1 MGRAIT
7 IIFILF
13 IIFIFVPLIVLQ
25 NHNINYKKRE
35 MIVTFMLC
43 SLYGFFI
50 FLSIV
55 FIIET
60 ILYV

>member
-1 MGRAIT
+1 MGRTIN

-13 IIFIFVPLIVLQ
+13 IIFIFVPLIILQ

-35 MIVTFMLC
+35 RIVTFMLC

-50 FLSIV
+50 FLSII